1 MLWFSVRGFHPP
13 EHRSIDTRVCNP
25 PRSSEQYGVV
35 IGPIVVAI
43 TPGSPRFHRRATPRK
58 PPHIDRTMRS
68 LRELARFASKVTA
81 AYPTAAGSLAS
92 GNSISIAP
100 AASLLQRRV
109 GITMSAPAA
118 VEVDAY
124 KVGDSTN
131 IKWHEGSVDT
141 ATREKAMNQK
151 GCVLWF
157 TGLSGSGKVR
167 LILILPPSTTFSR
180 PIPSHR
186 PPSAL
191 RSPTASAPIHN
202 SPNRA

>member
-1 MLWFSVRGFHPP
+1 
-13 EHRSIDTRVCNP
+13 
-25 PRSSEQYGVV
+25 
-35 IGPIVVAI
+35 
-43 TPGSPRFHRRATPRK
+43 
-58 PPHIDRTMRS
+58 MRS

-92 GNSISIAP
+92 GNSSIAP

-167 LILILPPSTTFSR
+167 LILISPPSTTFSR
-180 PIPSHR
+180 PIPSHL

>member
-1 MLWFSVRGFHPP
+1 
-13 EHRSIDTRVCNP
+13 
-25 PRSSEQYGVV
+25 
-35 IGPIVVAI
+35 
-43 TPGSPRFHRRATPRK
+43 
-58 PPHIDRTMRS
+58 MRS

-81 AYPTAAGSLAS
+81 AYPTATGALAS
-92 GNSISIAP
+92 GNSIAP

-118 VEVDAY
+118 VDVDAY

-167 LILILPPSTTFSR
+167 LISPPSTTFSR
-180 PIPSHR
+180 PIRSHR
-186 PPSAL
+186 RLPALHPPRVRANSELTPRIAPDVIVHP
-191 RSPTASAPIHN
+191 PTPAPHLSLIHI
-202 SPNRA
+202 

>member
-1 MLWFSVRGFHPP
+1 
-13 EHRSIDTRVCNP
+13 
-25 PRSSEQYGVV
+25 
-35 IGPIVVAI
+35 
-43 TPGSPRFHRRATPRK
+43 
-58 PPHIDRTMRS
+58 MRS

-81 AYPTAAGSLAS
+81 AYPTATGALAS
-92 GNSISIAP
+92 GNSIAP

-118 VEVDAY
+118 VDVDAY

-167 LILILPPSTTFSR
+167 LILISPPSTTFSR
-180 PIPSHR
+180 PIPSHL

>member
-1 MLWFSVRGFHPP
+1 
-13 EHRSIDTRVCNP
+13 
-25 PRSSEQYGVV
+25 
-35 IGPIVVAI
+35 
-43 TPGSPRFHRRATPRK
+43 
-58 PPHIDRTMRS
+58 MRS

-81 AYPTAAGSLAS
+81 AYPTATGALAS
-92 GNSISIAP
+92 GNSIAP

-167 LILILPPSTTFSR
+167 PTPSTTTKATFSR
-180 PIPSHR
+180 SIRSHR
-186 PPSAL
+186 FPLLPFPPFI
-191 RSPTASAPIHN
+191 PTRVRGDSELHL
-202 SPNRA
+202 

>member
-1 MLWFSVRGFHPP
+1 MT
-13 EHRSIDTRVCNP
+13 EKRVIQC
-25 PRSSEQYGVV
+25 VV
-35 IGPIVVAI
+35 
-43 TPGSPRFHRRATPRK
+43 
-58 PPHIDRTMRS
+58 
-68 LRELARFASKVTA
+68 RFALHEIV
-81 AYPTAAGSLAS
+81 PVRVRMF
-92 GNSISIAP
+92 IAP

-167 LILILPPSTTFSR
+167 QPPSTTFSR
-180 PIPSHR
+180 SFRSRRRLPALHSHPR
-186 PPSAL
+186 P
-191 RSPTASAPIHN
+191 RRFPTPRIAPDAILSLIHI
-202 SPNRA
+202 